1 MGYAIT
7 ERALVFGGDTM
18 TATDIAVRLGMA
30 SVGDPSLVADISQ
43 DVAERAMAVMR
54 AMVEDAIDVMK
65 VSSDPIDVVLV
76 GGGAIVLPLLFP
88 VDPLAFACV
97 IIRLDD
103 TLTGRLGR
111 VFETLRVNDTSGVP
125 VWIQIRNHMIFL
137 IRSGHLRPGD
147 TLPTVRELAIQL
159 GVNYNTI
166 HKVYQD
172 LETDGLILSG
182 RGKRS
187 TIAEIDREA
196 LSLPDSPVDVVI
208 EELVR
213 VIRETGVSRAD
224 AMARIEEAF
233 AKLEDR

>member
-1 MGYAIT
+1 MRVKAGG
-7 ERALVFGGDTM
+7 EVGWVVGGKNRALPSAAVNA
-18 TATDIAVRLGMA
+18 TAA
-30 SVGDPSLVADISQ
+30 
-43 DVAERAMAVMR
+43 
-54 AMVEDAIDVMK
+54 
-65 VSSDPIDVVLV
+65 
-76 GGGAIVLPLLFP
+76 LLFP

-103 TLTGRLGR
+103 TLAGRLGR

-213 VIRETGVSRAD
+213 VVRETGVSRAD
-224 AMARIEEAF
+224 AMTRIEEAF

>member
-1 MGYAIT
+1 M
-7 ERALVFGGDTM
+7 
-18 TATDIAVRLGMA
+18 
-30 SVGDPSLVADISQ
+30 
-43 DVAERAMAVMR
+43 
-54 AMVEDAIDVMK
+54 
-65 VSSDPIDVVLV
+65 
-76 GGGAIVLPLLFP
+76 
-88 VDPLAFACV
+88 
-97 IIRLDD
+97 
-103 TLTGRLGR
+103 
-111 VFETLRVNDTSGVP
+111 FETLRVNDTSGVP

-137 IRSGHLRPGD
+137 IRPGD